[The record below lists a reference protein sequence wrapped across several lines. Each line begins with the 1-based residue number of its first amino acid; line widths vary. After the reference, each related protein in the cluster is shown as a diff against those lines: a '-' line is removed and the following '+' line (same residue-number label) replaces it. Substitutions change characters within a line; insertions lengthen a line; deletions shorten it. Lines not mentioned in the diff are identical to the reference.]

1 MDELG
6 KTHAIQATDTLKTGT
21 PGDSQ
26 HALIASLREIVA
38 EDRGVPRYERI
49 SSAIETEIDTGRL
62 PPGTLLPQEPEL
74 AAALGT
80 SRQTLRRAYDALA
93 RKNLIARR
101 RGIGTFVR
109 RPEVEQP
116 LGQLSSFLQTLALNG
131 QPPASRL
138 VGARL
143 CLDRQ
148 ASRLLTS
155 DGRGLVYEI
164 TRLFS
169 VGGEPIVLETV
180 YLPGDL
186 AEYFPVEVLAT
197 AVIDQLLLERAGV
210 RVDRGEESLWLTHV
224 NRSEAALLNA
234 RANEAALQIERIAYS
249 GEQPIELRRSVV
261 RGDRARFTI
270 ELAGSN
276 LPLSASS
283 SRDGSTP
290 S

>member
-1 MDELG
+1 MG
-6 KTHAIQATDTLKTGT
+6 KGQTIQAA
-21 PGDSQ
+21 GDGAGRADESQ
-26 HALIASLREIVA
+26 HALIVSLRSIVA
-38 EDRGVPRYERI
+38 QDRGVPRYERI
-49 SSAIETEIDTGRL
+49 SRAIEAEIDTGRL
-62 PPGTLLPQEPEL
+62 SPGMLLPQEPEL

-80 SRQTLRRAYDALA
+80 SRQTLRRAYDTLA
-93 RKNLIARR
+93 RKGLITRR

-116 LGQLSSFLQTLALNG
+116 LGRLSSFLQTLALNG

-155 DGRGLVYEI
+155 GGDGLVYEI

-169 VGGEPIVLETV
+169 VEGEPVVLETV
-180 YLPGDL
+180 YLPADL

-197 AVIDQLLLERAGV
+197 SVIDQLLLERAGV
-210 RVDRGEESLWLTHV
+210 QVDRGEESLWLTHV
-224 NRSEAALLNA
+224 SRSEAALLNT
-234 RANEAALQIERIAYS
+234 RVNEPALQIERIAYS
-249 GEQPIELRRSVV
+249 GARPIELRRSIV

-270 ELAGSN
+270 ELTG
-276 LPLSASS
+276 PDLSPAE
-283 SRDGSTP
+283 P
-290 S
+290 SA